1 MPRNYVKMVS
11 PKVAK
16 EAKKIEA
23 ENEAAMK
30 RRQRKEAKAAKAA
43 AAKAAKA
50 AKAAAAKAAKAA
62 TIAQAQSVIAEDT
75 RRTDE
80 QRNAVEKERATPT
93 LGDTATE
100 VEHAGETPAEA
111 ANRRDLVKQLNDL
124 RVEANDRLWESNRG
138 NRLHPT
144 FDDFIQG
151 NRVRMRRRNKSALD
165 HPSLTKDVRTCLR
178 KVWLAGEVWLSD
190 DRLHSLLC
198 QLLGEAGEKTG
209 RKQLVAIRDWSK
221 VASELANWTTGAN
234 KGPATEAGSFQL
246 ALAKERTVEHST
258 GPVTQNIIAHWM
270 SILLEGANLNDV
282 ADRKYSFKTNI
293 DSVVHIPAAIAYI
306 MHINHELARRNKHG
320 SKKSA
325 AGQVE
330 WYTVSDQTRAAWD
343 EAVATTRE
351 EAARGAAARE
361 EQQRERR
368 QQQRNDE
375 AAAAAAAAQGKIDI
389 DIWARQAANALAKE
403 RGATVIEVLEKVTDA
418 ELCSDTG
425 RILYRCRWV
434 GFTPDHDTWEPHENI
449 CDNPEF
455 HKYLQ
460 LDENHSFGGHSF
472 DIRSEENHPKVVA
485 KKQRAPKRK
494 QPSKTSNP
502 TAAPTMAPE
511 KAPKQAKCEP
521 DREAKDKSYLQAG
534 SKIWVEYYD
543 AGAELKWFKAK
554 VVIVSPTSEGP
565 SASVVRV
572 HFSDGQKT
580 TLNLMCQPGS
590 DKLEKQDPE
599 KYEQF
604 DWSTKPTFSDKW

>member
-1 MPRNYVKMVS
+1 MRRGYVKMVS

-16 EAKKIEA
+16 EAKKVEA
-23 ENEAAMK
+23 DME

-43 AAKAAKA
+43 AAKAAA
-50 AKAAAAKAAKAA
+50 ADKAAAAKAAKAAKRIQRRLPKAA

-93 LGDTATE
+93 SGDTATE

-138 NRLHPT
+138 NRL
-144 FDDFIQG
+144 
-151 NRVRMRRRNKSALD
+151 RRRDKSALD

-178 KVWLAGEVWLSD
+178 RVWLAGEVWLSD

-293 DSVVHIPAAIAYI
+293 DIVVHVPAAIAYI

-330 WYTVSDQTRAAWD
+330 WYAVSDQTRAAWD
-343 EAVATTRE
+343 EAAATTRE
-351 EAARGAAARE
+351 EEARGAAARE
-361 EQQRERR
+361 EQERER
-368 QQQRNDE
+368 QQQQRIDE

-403 RGATVIEVLEKVTDA
+403 REATVIEVLEKVTDA
-418 ELCSDTG
+418 EYCSDTG

-455 HKYLQ
+455 QKYLQ
-460 LDENHSFGGHSF
+460 LDENHSFGGHSL

-554 VVIVSPTSEGP
+554 VVIVSPTSEVP

>member
-23 ENEAAMK
+23 DME
-30 RRQRKEAKAAKAA
+30 RRQRKE
-43 AAKAAKA
+43 AKA

-330 WYTVSDQTRAAWD
+330 WYAVSDQTRAAWD
-343 EAVATTRE
+343 EAAATTRE
-351 EAARGAAARE
+351 EEARGAAARE

-434 GFTPDHDTWEPHENI
+434 GFTPDHDTWEPLENI
-449 CDNPEF
+449 CGNPEF
-455 HKYLQ
+455 QKYLQ
-460 LDENHSFGGHSF
+460 LEGGE

-554 VVIVSPTSEGP
+554 VVIVSPTSEVP

>member
-1 MPRNYVKMVS
+1 MRRGYVKMVS

-30 RRQRKEAKAAKAA
+30 RRQSKEAKAAT
-43 AAKAAKA
+43 AKAAKA
-50 AKAAAAKAAKAA
+50 AKRIQRRLPKAA

-93 LGDTATE
+93 SGDTATE

-124 RVEANDRLWESNRG
+124 RVEADDRLWESNRG
-138 NRLHPT
+138 NRL
-144 FDDFIQG
+144 
-151 NRVRMRRRNKSALD
+151 RRRDKSALD
-165 HPSLTKDVRTCLR
+165 HPSLTKGVRACLR
-178 KVWLAGEVWLSD
+178 RVWLAGEVWLSD

-246 ALAKERTVEHST
+246 ALAKERTVEHNT

-270 SILLEGANLNDV
+270 SILLLGANLNDI
-282 ADRKYSFKTNI
+282 ADKKYSFKANI
-293 DSVVHIPAAIAYI
+293 DIVVHGPAAIDYI
-306 MHINHELARRNKHG
+306 MHINHELVRRNNRN

-330 WYTVSDQTRAAWD
+330 WYAVSDQTRAAWD
-343 EAVATTRE
+343 EAAATTRE

-361 EQQRERR
+361 EQQRER
-368 QQQRNDE
+368 QQQFNNAAQQFNNE
-375 AAAAAAAAQGKIDI
+375 AAAAAAALEQ
-389 DIWARQAANALAKE
+389 RRAAAKKSPTKALAKKSKN
-403 RGATVIEVLEKVTDA
+403 ATVIEVLEKVTDA

-502 TAAPTMAPE
+502 TVAPTMAPE

-554 VVIVSPTSEGP
+554 VVIVSPTSEVP